1 MQFPDRGR
9 KLVVVYRSDFLF
21 KLLRNAV
28 PRQGTETTLQGKTA
42 RPLLLPLRNAVPRQ
56 GTETNLYR
64 PLDIV

>member
-9 KLVVVYRSDFLF
+9 KRKLWENGLVESP
-21 KLLRNAV
+21 LRNAV